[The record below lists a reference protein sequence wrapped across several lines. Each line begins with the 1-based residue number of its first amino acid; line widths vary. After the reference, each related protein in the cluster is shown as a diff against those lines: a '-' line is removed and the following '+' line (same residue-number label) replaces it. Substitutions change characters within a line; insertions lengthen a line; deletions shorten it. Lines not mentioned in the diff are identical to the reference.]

1 MLRSLWLLFV
11 YLSFLGLGTQ
21 APFILTL
28 GYIWVDTF
36 QPQGVAY
43 IILNQLPVA
52 MIMGAAAVG
61 SYLLLD
67 RRSPPRLTIITVLQI
82 SLAVWVTMTTLWA
95 VLPDAAWEKW
105 DWAFKT
111 LVFTAFIPFVIR
123 TRVHIESFIQVYVFS
138 LMANLVPFGLKMAIS
153 GGGYGQSLGL
163 AGGNTGLGE
172 GATLAGISVMV
183 IPLLLFLRQHAQ
195 LVPSNFMFRQMYLGL
210 SVLAVL
216 TSIGTFE
223 RTGLVGLLVLGGAI
237 FLKSRRKIMV
247 AVIGTVA
254 VAGIMYTTT
263 SAWNARISTIGNYQQ
278 DGSAMTRILVW
289 KWTLDYVSTHPLG
302 GGFMMYGINH
312 IEHAPDEEHP
322 AGTVE
327 FGRAFHS
334 VYFEVLGEHGW
345 PGIAMFLG
353 IAVASLV
360 ALQRAARQVKGIPEL
375 RWAGEL
381 ASSLQVS
388 LVVLL
393 ACCAFIGI
401 AFQPWLHYLFAMSV
415 SLPECVRR
423 MVTARAAQTGEVP
436 PSGILTSWRS
446 RAVKPAVGIAAGGP
460 IPFRQP
466 TRF

>member
-67 RRSPPRLTIITVLQI
+67 RRSPPRLNIITVLQI
-82 SLAVWVTMTTLWA
+82 SLAVWVTMTSLWA
-95 VLPDAAWEKW
+95 VLPAAAWEKW

-111 LVFTAFIPFVIR
+111 LIFTAFIPFAIR
-123 TRVHIESFIQVYVFS
+123 SRVQIEAFIQVYVFS

-172 GATLAGISVMV
+172 GATLAGVSVMV

-195 LVPSNFMFRQMYLGL
+195 LVPTKLMFRQMYLGL

-312 IEHAPDEEHP
+312 IEHPPDEENP
-322 AGTVE
+322 AGSVE

-345 PGIAMFLG
+345 PGLAMFLG
-353 IAVASLV
+353 IAGASLF

-375 RWAGEL
+375 RWAGDL

-393 ACCAFIGI
+393 ACSTFIGI

-423 MVTARAAQTGEVP
+423 MVAARAAQTGEIP
-436 PSGILTSWRS
+436 PSDILTSWRS
-446 RAVKPAVGIAAGGP
+446 RTVKPTVGVAASGP
-460 IPFRQP
+460 VPFRQP